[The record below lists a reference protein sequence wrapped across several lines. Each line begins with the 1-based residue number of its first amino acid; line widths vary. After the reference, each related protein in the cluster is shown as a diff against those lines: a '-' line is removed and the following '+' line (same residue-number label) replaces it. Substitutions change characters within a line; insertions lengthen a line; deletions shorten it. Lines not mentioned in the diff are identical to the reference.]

1 MNWGKQKKHQQNQH
15 LLYAHIHSKG
25 TAQLYKSTTGKSAR
39 GMKLFQIPV
48 ISTDSTPGLIKLSLE
63 NPICE
68 SAFCSLHEVGRR
80 RWNSIVHVGKSSSV
94 MTAHGNKGNLHAA
107 MSKDKKD
114 GLIKHFNN
122 QRAAAVGNE
131 GAKGHQVH

>member
-1 MNWGKQKKHQQNQH
+1 
-15 LLYAHIHSKG
+15 
-25 TAQLYKSTTGKSAR
+25 
-39 GMKLFQIPV
+39 
-48 ISTDSTPGLIKLSLE
+48 
-63 NPICE
+63 
-68 SAFCSLHEVGRR
+68 
-80 RWNSIVHVGKSSSV
+80 

-107 MSKDKKD
+107 MSKDKKDD